1 MRHINMWIYNN
12 KKLINLYYLTTWLIC
27 ESDAWLEEIGKVLK
41 KSEFPF
47 DSAGQNRR
55 CIVASCIP
63 FCRRPFILVSFLR
76 ACTHARTHAGTR
88 GLDSLVL
95 LLTRC
100 PIKDIAKRVRLPACV
115 LPSGRA
121 RITSTA
127 SRGEHNRDR
136 ESVDIVKSRAARV
149 RARIT

>member
-1 MRHINMWIYNN
+1 MWIYNN
-12 KKLINLYYLTTWLIC
+12 KKLINLYCLTTWLIC

-41 KSEFPF
+41 KSEFPS

-63 FCRRPFILVSFLR
+63 FCRRPFILVSFFR
-76 ACTHARTHAGTR
+76 AYMHARTHACTHAGTR

-100 PIKDIAKRVRLPACV
+100 PIKAAKRVRLPACV

-136 ESVDIVKSRAARV
+136 ESVDIVKSRAMRV